1 MKSFFCLLPFI
12 TWTNALT
19 LSSNQTASHQTD
31 PLVAP
36 INLISVLKGNFKM
49 KSWTEIKTLQS
60 CKLWNIS
67 FCLALPFTSS
77 LSLTFMCQ
85 LAHTHTHIHPSA
97 HTHAPSSF
105 SASRSSSGHG
115 LIWPILCCRN
125 LKFPNK
131 GLFRFYF
138 LGNFQTKPLF
148 PLLSLKSFLFS
159 FESATIINFLIKNWI
174 SRWAEKC
181 IRVS

>member
-1 MKSFFCLLPFI
+1 MFRLFFLCISSTKSFFCLLPFI

-36 INLISVLKGNFKM
+36 INLISVLKGNFEM

-85 LAHTHTHIHPSA
+85 LAHTHTRTHTHSHSHTHTHPHTHTHT

-115 LIWPILCCRN
+115 LI
-125 LKFPNK
+125 
-131 GLFRFYF
+131 
-138 LGNFQTKPLF
+138 
-148 PLLSLKSFLFS
+148 
-159 FESATIINFLIKNWI
+159 
-174 SRWAEKC
+174 
-181 IRVS
+181 